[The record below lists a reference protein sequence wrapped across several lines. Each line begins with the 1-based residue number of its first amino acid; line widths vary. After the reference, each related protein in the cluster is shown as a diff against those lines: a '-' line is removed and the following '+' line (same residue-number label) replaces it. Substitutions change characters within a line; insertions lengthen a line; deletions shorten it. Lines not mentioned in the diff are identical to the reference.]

1 MIKRRVIN
9 TNVKQVETDLIP
21 IMNLFTALVPFLLV
35 SAAFYKMSVIDVSIP
50 SVGEQAKA
58 KLEKEEPYLS
68 LTFLEKEISLE
79 VIGVELNASENDF
92 FKRNISG
99 FSGGALTKDTL
110 DRLEEYV
117 LLVKAHFEASEMV
130 VLRVADAVPY
140 KHVVVLMD
148 LLRGQSFNQGAQKR
162 RFSNIVIAESL

>member
-1 MIKRRVIN
+1 MIRRRGIK
-9 TNVKQVETDLIP
+9 TEIKQVETDLIP

-35 SAAFYKMSVIDVSIP
+35 SAAFYKMSIIDVSIP

-68 LTFLEKEISLE
+68 VTFLEEEMTLE
-79 VIGVELNASENDF
+79 VIGIELSESENDF

-99 FSGGALTKDTL
+99 FSQGALTPNTVN
-110 DRLEEYV
+110 RLEEYL
-117 LLVKAHFEASEMV
+117 LLVKAHFQASEMA
-130 VLRVADAVPY
+130 VLRVADAIAY

-148 LLRGQSFNQGAQKR
+148 LLRGQGTSSSTQEQ
-162 RFSNIVIAESL
+162 RFSNIVIAEHL